1 MGGAVVVAALASRP
15 ASRWYALL
23 LAAAV
28 TLAMNPRAAGDPGWQ
43 LSFVAVV
50 ALLVLATPLRAR
62 LGRRLPVGAAE
73 VVAVSL
79 AASLGTAPLIALHF
93 GRLSLIGVPA
103 NVLVA
108 PVVAPI
114 MWLGALAAVAGQ
126 VSPAAAVPF
135 ITVAAWPLGFAAGI

>member
-1 MGGAVVVAALASRP
+1 
-15 ASRWYALL
+15 
-23 LAAAV
+23 V
-28 TLAMNPRAAGDPGWQ
+28 TLAMNPRAVGDPGWQ

-50 ALLVLATPLRAR
+50 ALLLLAAPLRAR
-62 LGRRLPVGAAE
+62 LGRRLPPGAAE

-79 AASLGTAPLIALHF
+79 AASIGTAPLIALHF
-93 GRLSLIGVPA
+93 DRLSLVGVPA

-126 VSPAAAVPF
+126 LSPVLAAPF
-135 ITVAAWPLGFAAGI
+135 MAVAAWPLGFVAGAGHVAAGLPLAQAAPPAWAVGAV